1 MAVIYCHYIK
11 ALLFNKF
18 QYIKNT
24 SHFQISLLPKVSGL
38 AKLYGLFG
46 FYLLQLAS
54 KLKPTGGN
62 MSQAEKLEPADQSS
76 GQYQCFDISIENKVA
91 HLKLK
96 RAEKLNTM
104 IREFWY
110 ELPEII
116 HDIEDNSRARAIV
129 ISSTGKHFCAGMDLS
144 VFSGIG
150 ESSNNSLTSSNRSMS
165 KRLNMFQTLPALQ
178 HTFDCLDECRIPVLM
193 AVQGACIGGAV
204 DFSSATDMRYCT
216 KDAFF
221 CIQEINI
228 GMTADVGTF
237 PRLPHLMPQ
246 GLVRELAY
254 TGRKLKADEALRVGF
269 VNQVFETQ
277 EEMLAH
283 VLGLAK
289 TIAEKS
295 PLAVWGS
302 KEMINYARDHTIADG
317 LKHIMVW
324 QAGMFSPAEMKESFD
339 AQKEKRAA
347 RFDDL
352 PKKPKPI

>member
-1 MAVIYCHYIK
+1 
-11 ALLFNKF
+11 
-18 QYIKNT
+18 
-24 SHFQISLLPKVSGL
+24 
-38 AKLYGLFG
+38 
-46 FYLLQLAS
+46 
-54 KLKPTGGN
+54 
-62 MSQAEKLEPADQSS
+62 MSEAENLTAANEPSA
-76 GQYQCFDISIENKVA
+76 GQYKCFDVSFEGKVA
-91 HLKLK
+91 HLQLK
-96 RAEKLNTM
+96 RPEKMNSM

-116 HDIEDNSRARAIV
+116 HDIDNNARARAIV

-150 ESSNNSLTSSNRSMS
+150 EGGDDSLINTDRTMAR
-165 KRLNMFQTLPALQ
+165 RLQMFQNLPELQ
-178 HTFDCLDECRIPVLM
+178 HTFACMDECRIPVLM

-204 DFSSATDMRYCT
+204 DFSCSADMRYCT

-254 TGRKLKADEALRVGF
+254 TGRRMLADEALRVGF
-269 VNQVFETQ
+269 INQVFDTQ
-277 EEMLAH
+277 EEMLEH

-289 TIAEKS
+289 TITEKS

-302 KEMINYARDHTIADG
+302 KEMINYGRDHTIADG
-317 LKHIMVW
+317 LKHIMTW
-324 QAGMFSPAEMKESFD
+324 QAGMFSPAEMKESFT
-339 AQKEKRAA
+339 AQAEKRIPN
-347 RFDDL
+347 FDDL
-352 PKKPKPI
+352 PKKNKPI

>member
-1 MAVIYCHYIK
+1 
-11 ALLFNKF
+11 
-18 QYIKNT
+18 
-24 SHFQISLLPKVSGL
+24 
-38 AKLYGLFG
+38 
-46 FYLLQLAS
+46 
-54 KLKPTGGN
+54 
-62 MSQAEKLEPADQSS
+62 MSQAENFKPANEPTEK
-76 GQYQCFDISIENKVA
+76 YQCFDVSIDNNVA
-91 HLKLK
+91 HIQLK
-96 RAEKLNTM
+96 RGKVFNTM

-116 HDIEDNSRARAIV
+116 HDIENNSRARAIV

-150 ESSNNSLTSSNRSMS
+150 ENKNAAGLSNPNRSLAE
-165 KRLNMFQTLPALQ
+165 RLKMFQTLPALQ
-178 HTFDCLDECRIPVLM
+178 HTFNCLDECRIPVLM

-204 DFSSATDMRYCT
+204 DFSSAVDMRYCT

-254 TGRKLKADEALRVGF
+254 TGRRLKAEEALRVGF
-269 VNQVFETQ
+269 VNAVFDTQAEMLSQVF
-277 EEMLAH
+277 A
-283 VLGLAK
+283 LAK

-317 LKHIMVW
+317 LKHITVW
-324 QAGMFSPAEMKESFD
+324 QAGMFSPAEMKESFT
-339 AQKEKRAA
+339 AQAEKRAA
-347 RFDDL
+347 KFDDL
-352 PKKPKPI
+352 PKKTKPI